1 VERNKIIAASQAAR
15 CFVFAATD
23 NTSPMTS
30 QCSGSDRLIPD
41 GPPPAVPMQCPECG
55 RNVQVESRGDGTF
68 IEPHE
73 QGVEAS

>member
-1 VERNKIIAASQAAR
+1 
-15 CFVFAATD
+15 
-23 NTSPMTS
+23 
-30 QCSGSDRLIPD
+30 
-41 GPPPAVPMQCPECG
+41 MQCPECG

>member
-1 VERNKIIAASQAAR
+1 
-15 CFVFAATD
+15 
-23 NTSPMTS
+23 MTS

-73 QGVEAS
+73 RGVEAS